1 MSISVN
7 EDRAAPAQTPR
18 GIIETLAPRH
28 RYLQLDE
35 PPGDVRNVTVSAWA
49 QPVNTHGQEWQG
61 RANVAIGAGP
71 FRVSLS
77 PTVAQ
82 MRALA
87 TLLSS
92 TADDQ
97 EMIEAGR
104 VPNHQADE
112 LITAVENMLQ
122 GRSL

>member
-1 MSISVN
+1 MGISVN
-7 EDRAAPAQTPR
+7 EDRAAPAQPPQR
-18 GIIETLAPRH
+18 CSIETLAPRH
-28 RYLQLDE
+28 RYLLLDE
-35 PPGDVRNVTVSAWA
+35 PLGDVRHVTVSAWA

-61 RANVAIGAGP
+61 RANVSIGAGP

-97 EMIEAGR
+97 ELIEAEER
-104 VPNHQADE
+104 
-112 LITAVENMLQ
+112 Q
-122 GRSL
+122 GKLAQGDAS